1 MLVNFYMIPRLCTE
15 IELRIMCHIIP
26 NLCCNP
32 EIGKISIFTA
42 SDKFFPFNSIPTF
55 TSIMVICWAISSVLI
70 VCENGWDSA
79 SKKVPIPITY
89 RESKQLTPSTTS
101 KWNWDKY
108 KGNMVLWRIGTDK
121 LSWWLSSPWI
131 VVYQHEMQW
140 KYNKSFHQE
149 MLSCIMYFLDTGNTL
164 FTFSLKYIMGHY

>member
-1 MLVNFYMIPRLCTE
+1 MFLDFCYLSNFFMLVNFYMIPRLCTE
-15 IELRIMCHIIP
+15 IELRIMCHVIP

-32 EIGKISIFTA
+32 EIGKIFIFTA
-42 SDKFFPFNSIPTF
+42 SDTIFAFNSIPTF

-101 KWNWDKY
+101 KWNNKTLWMPYYVTHLLCEKMSWYKDLKKY
-108 KGNMVLWRIGTDK
+108 WRLVPK
-121 LSWWLSSPWI
+121 L
-131 VVYQHEMQW
+131 VVYIVGCP
-140 KYNKSFHQE
+140 
-149 MLSCIMYFLDTGNTL
+149 L
-164 FTFSLKYIMGHY
+164 